1 MIEIGEASQTYGLI
15 HADFNF
21 DNILIRDG
29 RIELDSATD
38 ALASVALRITQKQG
52 VYAAAAI
59 PESIKLECEPTR
71 VPLGDW
77 CDIGLESYSG
87 GAVYRKQ
94 FTLTATQLDPRII
107 LDLGRVQIS
116 AEVEINGKVVGV
128 GLARPYSFDI
138 TDYVHEGEN
147 DLKVTVFN
155 SLANHY
161 SVTYPSTYVF
171 EGQTVSGL
179 LGPVELQFVTKVR
192 ITAVACD

>member
-1 MIEIGEASQTYGLI
+1 MRGEPYGPQPHYWSDEWWEFYEHYIAEHERLGLI
-15 HADFNF
+15 HWF
-21 DNILIRDG
+21 
-29 RIELDSATD
+29 
-38 ALASVALRITQKQG
+38 
-52 VYAAAAI
+52 
-59 PESIKLECEPTR
+59 
-71 VPLGDW
+71 GDW
-77 CDIGLESYSG
+77 CDYALESYSG

-94 FTLTATQLDPRII
+94 FTLTAAQLDPRIV
-107 LDLGRVQIS
+107 LDLGQVQIS

-179 LGPVELQFVTKVR
+179 LGPVELQFVTKVQ